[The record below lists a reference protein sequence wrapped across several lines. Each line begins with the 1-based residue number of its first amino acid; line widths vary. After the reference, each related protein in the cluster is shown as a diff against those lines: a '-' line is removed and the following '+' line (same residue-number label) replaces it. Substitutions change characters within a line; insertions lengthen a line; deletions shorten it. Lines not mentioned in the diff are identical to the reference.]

1 MNEPFYKTMPEY
13 ARSTMNRR
21 RNLCRKREGRQL
33 FLIIIVSYNARYAK
47 YREVKKA
54 TFPVFEPFSAVWLH
68 LGSADSLS
76 LVLLWLSFFVVT
88 SSVLFV
94 FPFPFK
100 RNLSLSVRRLFSLLW
115 YYDILAAWFSFYRS
129 HWLCK
134 HHQKTPGKHLPV
146 RQCLSGVPIVHLR

>member
-54 TFPVFEPFSAVWLH
+54 TFPVFEPFSAVRLH

-88 SSVLFV
+88 
-94 FPFPFK
+94 
-100 RNLSLSVRRLFSLLW
+100 R
-115 YYDILAAWFSFYRS
+115 
-129 HWLCK
+129 
-134 HHQKTPGKHLPV
+134 
-146 RQCLSGVPIVHLR
+146 